1 MAYLILSVIWIIVF
15 SLVLPKAKK
24 GDSVYKQQGK
34 KIANIVGDQERAVY
48 DGVNL
53 SKKESLAIS
62 LGSVFVGVLIAYLLH
77 NYFFLAVGMTL
88 SYMLPRYIF
97 SKLKRNHRQKI
108 LFELPDNLRVFTSKL
123 NDFPSVLAALEQSV
137 PDMYGETK
145 GYFYDMLTDLKT
157 GFSLDSALADV
168 KQKIQIKRFDDFAEK
183 LQVAEEQGFHERAI
197 QSLKES
203 AREMTE
209 DNLILKDLQI
219 KAKKDMRNL
228 YVITIMAWILP
239 IMLSTVNT
247 DNSNVYLD
255 TLYGQAYITLFVLI
269 TLYSIVKAEDYIS
282 LNLDAI

>member
-1 MAYLILSVIWIIVF
+1 LAYLILSVIWIIVF
-15 SLVLPKAKK
+15 SLVLPKTKK
-24 GDSVYKQQGK
+24 GDSVYKQQSR
-34 KIANIVGDQERAVY
+34 KIANIVGDQKSAIY

-62 LGSVFVGVLIAYLLH
+62 LGSVLVGILIAYLLH

-145 GYFYDMLTDLKT
+145 EYFYDMLTDLKT
-157 GFSLDSALADV
+157 GFSLDSALSDI

-197 QSLKES
+197 QSLKET

-228 YVITIMAWILP
+228 YVITIMAWVLP
-239 IMLSTVNT
+239 ITLSTVNT

-255 TLYGQAYITLFVLI
+255 TVYGQAYITLFVLI